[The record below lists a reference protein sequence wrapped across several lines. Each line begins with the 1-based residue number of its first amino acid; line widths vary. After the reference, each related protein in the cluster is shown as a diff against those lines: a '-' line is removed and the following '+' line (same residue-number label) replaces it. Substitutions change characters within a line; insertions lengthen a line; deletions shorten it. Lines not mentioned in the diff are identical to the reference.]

1 MNMREYVR
9 LRTGILLGSLASQV
23 NVAAQSDHYG
33 YHAEDIHDLRVAV
46 RRLSRCLRVFA
57 PFYPARSWKPMRRR
71 LSGLMD
77 ACGSVR
83 DRDIAIGLLEK
94 AGVPAAS
101 PLVRQLDQ
109 ERRAAD
115 EELRRELRR
124 WKARGFRRQWQMRLE
139 L

>member
-1 MNMREYVR
+1 MREYVR
-9 LRTGILLGSLASQV
+9 VQTRILLRRLASQV
-23 NVAAQSDHYG
+23 NRTARSGDAD
-33 YHAEDIHDLRVAV
+33 AIHDLRVAI

-57 PFYPARSWKPMRRR
+57 QFYPGRSWKPVRRR
-71 LSGLMD
+71 LADLMD

-83 DRDIAIGLLEK
+83 DRDIAIELLEK

-101 PLVRQLDQ
+101 ALVRQLDA

-124 WKARGFRRQWQMRLE
+124 WKDRGFRRQCWARLE

>member
-9 LRTGILLGSLASQV
+9 VQTRILLRRLASQV
-23 NVAAQSDHYG
+23 YRTARSGDAD
-33 YHAEDIHDLRVAV
+33 AIHDLRVAI

-57 PFYPARSWKPMRRR
+57 QFYPGRSWKQMRRR
-71 LSGLMD
+71 LADLMD

-83 DRDIAIGLLEK
+83 DRDIAIELLEK

-101 PLVRQLDQ
+101 ALVRQLDA

-124 WKARGFRRQWQMRLE
+124 WKDRGFRRQCWARLE

>member
-1 MNMREYVR
+1 MNMREYAR
-9 LRTGILLGSLASQV
+9 LQTRILLRSLASQV
-23 NVAAQSDHYG
+23 NRAAQTGD
-33 YHAEDIHDLRVAV
+33 ADAIHDLRVAI

-57 PFYPARSWKPMRRR
+57 QFYPGRSWKPVRRR
-71 LSGLMD
+71 LADLMD

-94 AGVPAAS
+94 SGVPAAS
-101 PLVRQLDQ
+101 PLVRRLDA

-124 WKARGFRRQWQMRLE
+124 WKDRGFRRQWQTRLE

>member
-1 MNMREYVR
+1 MREYVR
-9 LRTGILLGSLASQV
+9 VQTRILLRRLASQV
-23 NVAAQSDHYG
+23 NRTARSGDAD
-33 YHAEDIHDLRVAV
+33 AIHDLRVAI

-57 PFYPARSWKPMRRR
+57 QFYPGRSWKQMRRR
-71 LSGLMD
+71 LADLMD

-83 DRDIAIGLLEK
+83 DRDIAIELLEK

-101 PLVRQLDQ
+101 ALVRQLDA

-124 WKARGFRRQWQMRLE
+124 WKDRGFRRQCWARLE

>member
-9 LRTGILLGSLASQV
+9 VQTRILLRRLASQV
-23 NVAAQSDHYG
+23 NRTARSGDAD
-33 YHAEDIHDLRVAV
+33 AIHDLRVAI

-57 PFYPARSWKPMRRR
+57 QFYPGRSWKQMRRR
-71 LSGLMD
+71 LADLMD

-83 DRDIAIGLLEK
+83 DRDIAIELLEK

-101 PLVRQLDQ
+101 ALVRQLDA

-124 WKARGFRRQWQMRLE
+124 WKDRGFRRQCWARLE

>member
-9 LRTGILLGSLASQV
+9 VQTRILLGSLASQV
-23 NVAAQSDHYG
+23 NRTARSGDAG
-33 YHAEDIHDLRVAV
+33 AIHDLRVAI

-57 PFYPARSWKPMRRR
+57 QFYPGRSWKPVRRR
-71 LSGLMD
+71 LADLMD

-83 DRDIAIGLLEK
+83 DRDIAIELLEK

-101 PLVRQLDQ
+101 ALVRQLDA

-115 EELRRELRR
+115 EELRRKLRR
-124 WKARGFRRQWQMRLE
+124 WKDRGFQRQWQARLE

>member
-23 NVAAQSDHYG
+23 NRAARTGD
-33 YHAEDIHDLRVAV
+33 AEDIHDLRVAV

>member
-1 MNMREYVR
+1 MREYVR
-9 LRTGILLGSLASQV
+9 VQTRILLRRLASQV
-23 NVAAQSDHYG
+23 NRTARSGDAD
-33 YHAEDIHDLRVAV
+33 AIHDLRVAI

-57 PFYPARSWKPMRRR
+57 QFYPGRSWKQMRRR
-71 LSGLMD
+71 LADLMD

-83 DRDIAIGLLEK
+83 DRDIAIELLEK

-101 PLVRQLDQ
+101 ALVRQLDA

-124 WKARGFRRQWQMRLE
+124 WKDRGFRRQCWVRLE